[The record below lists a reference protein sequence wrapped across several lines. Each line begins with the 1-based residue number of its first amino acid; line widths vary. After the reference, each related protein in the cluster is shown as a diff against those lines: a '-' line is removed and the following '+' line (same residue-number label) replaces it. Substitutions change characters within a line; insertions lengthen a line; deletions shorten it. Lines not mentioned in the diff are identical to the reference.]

1 MRGRRYHAVLWVPL
15 LAGTA
20 LGDARF
26 STGDRAVDALQEL
39 LVSALEA
46 NRKSFAG
53 ATGRVEG
60 FGAGDA
66 YPQVWLRDSATLVP
80 LARWHYSRDALAS
93 WIEEHLA
100 HQQPDG
106 SLYDWIAAGPAS
118 GFRQWAP
125 HAQDVFKAG
134 TTVISADKNTT
145 EADQETSAID
155 AAWRVWRLSG
165 DAAWLRKDVRGRR
178 LLDRLHDAASFLM
191 QRRLDRGTRLVA
203 NALTADWGDVSPVY
217 ADQRAIYAD
226 PRTPMVVGLYTNALL
241 VRGADQL
248 AELATASGDRVRGS
262 YWRTRSA
269 TLRAAV
275 ASHLWQEPRGYFR
288 MHVALPPRPGPGGG
302 SYAWPLPER
311 LQDDGGRF
319 ALGGNAMAVL
329 AGLASEAQAGR
340 IFAAAEAR
348 RNQGRLTSFGAV
360 LLPPFPSGA
369 FLHPAMREPWSY
381 QNGGAWDWFAGRFV
395 LAEFAAGHSR
405 LARGHLAGIARRV
418 QSAGGLFEWYTRD
431 GIGRGSGRYA
441 GSAAALGQAVIEG
454 LFGVDLRDGRLE
466 LDLRLDRSG
475 ALRLHEPATNRSVDL
490 RYRVEPQ
497 RLVLDVETN
506 AIVGRIAVLLPRGKR
521 VAEARI
527 GEAPIAFTTEAVG
540 DDVFAVVPGG
550 KSPLRVE
557 LLLSL
562 P

>member
-20 LGDARF
+20 LGEARF
-26 STGDRAVDALQEL
+26 STGDPAVDALQQL
-39 LVSALEA
+39 LLPALEA

-66 YPQVWLRDSATLVP
+66 YPQLWLRDSATLVP
-80 LARWHYSRDALAS
+80 LARWHYSRDVLAS

-125 HAQDVFKAG
+125 HAEDVFKAG

-178 LLDRLHDAASFLM
+178 LLDRLHDAAQFLVR
-191 QRRLDRGTRLVA
+191 RRLHRESGLVE

-226 PRTPMVVGLYTNALL
+226 PRTPMVLGLYTNALL

-248 AELATASGDRVRGS
+248 ADMAAAADDRVRAS

-275 ASHLWQEPRGYFR
+275 ASHLWQEARGYFR

-329 AGLASEAQAGR
+329 AGLTTETQARR
-340 IFAAAEAR
+340 IFAAAEASR
-348 RNQGRLTSFGAV
+348 RQAGLTRLGAV
-360 LLPPFPSGA
+360 LLPPFPSGV

-405 LARGHLAGIARRV
+405 LAREHLAGLARRV

-454 LFGVDLRDGRLE
+454 LFGVDLYGDRLD
-466 LDLRLDRSG
+466 LRLRLDRSG
-475 ALRLHEPATNRSVDL
+475 ILHLDEPATNDAVDL
-490 RYRVEPQ
+490 RYRVAPR
-497 RLVLDVETN
+497 RLVLDIDTT
-506 AIVGRIAVLLPRGKR
+506 ASLGRIAMLLPTGTR
-521 VAEARI
+521 VAEAHMSGARI
-527 GEAPIAFTTEAVG
+527 TVTTEVVG
-540 DDVFAVVPGG
+540 EDVFAVVPGG
-550 KSPLRVE
+550 KSPLSVE
-557 LLLSL
+557 LHLDR
-562 P
+562 